1 MAVLLLRPSTY
12 RVPLV
17 LEIWAIAETAFF
29 ALIYVPRTIVLQR
42 AATHPELLPR
52 EQRRELFK
60 LCLDTV
66 EDPEKYL
73 SGWMRGAP
81 ASEIKRENVKEL
93 FCWAFLNKKDHGPED
108 DDELEEYADETELCL
123 GRRLEP
129 GRGNAVSL
137 RVTVDRFQSLHRSL
151 LWYFCVFF
159 VDTITFSS
167 LIWNSFHFHSLP
179 FSQSFDVFP
188 LRPFGLLSKQKTPAK
203 TLTYWHRPHTSKAR
217 LPILFIH
224 GIGIGLY
231 PYVNFLSQINKSS
244 NGRDEDGDIGIIA
257 IEIMSVSFR
266 ITGAALEKDQMC
278 FEIQQILRHHGWH
291 ECILA
296 SHSYGSVISSHLLHY
311 SETSQLFGPV
321 LLIDPVSI
329 LLHLPDVA
337 YNFTARKPI
346 RANEHQLYYFA
357 SMDMGVAHTLGR
369 RFFWAEN
376 ILWKHDMDG
385 RQVTVSLASRDL
397 IVDTEA
403 VGRYLAQDGNGKPKK
418 EEWKHREWKGKGL
431 DILWFDDLD
440 HAQKLEWRERFIAPA
455 MNGL

>member
-1 MAVLLLRPSTY
+1 MINNSPASYAFIRTCIFFLHYIAPLSAAYCVTVLVLRPATY
-12 RVPLV
+12 RIPLV

-29 ALIYVPRTIVLQR
+29 ALIYAPRSIVLQR

-60 LCLDTV
+60 LCLDSV

-81 ASEIKRENVKEL
+81 ASEIKRENVKEFL
-93 FCWAFLNKKDHGPED
+93 CWAFLNKGDHSPED
-108 DDELEEYADETELCL
+108 DDELEEYADRTELRL
-123 GRRLEP
+123 GRKLES

-151 LWYFCVFF
+151 LWYLCVFF

-167 LIWNSFHFHSLP
+167 LIWHSFQFHRLPGNHF
-179 FSQSFDVFP
+179 FDVFP
-188 LRPFGLLSKQKTPAK
+188 LRPFGLLSKRNTPAK
-203 TLTYWHRPHTSKAR
+203 TLTYWHRPHTSKTR

-231 PYVNFLSQINKSS
+231 PYVNFLSQINGSDTE
-244 NGRDEDGDIGIIA
+244 RDEDGDIGIIA
-257 IEIMSVSFR
+257 IEIMPVSFR

-278 FEIQQILRHHGWH
+278 CEILQILRHHGWH
-291 ECILA
+291 QCILA
-296 SHSYGSVISSHLLHY
+296 SHSYGSVISSHLLHNSKT
-311 SETSQLFGPV
+311 SELFGPV

-346 RANEHQLYYFA
+346 QANEHQLYCEFESAY
-357 SMDMGVAHTLGR
+357 
-369 RFFWAEN
+369 
-376 ILWKHDMDG
+376 
-385 RQVTVSLASRDL
+385 
-397 IVDTEA
+397 
-403 VGRYLAQDGNGKPKK
+403 
-418 EEWKHREWKGKGL
+418 
-431 DILWFDDLD
+431 
-440 HAQKLEWRERFIAPA
+440 
-455 MNGL
+455 